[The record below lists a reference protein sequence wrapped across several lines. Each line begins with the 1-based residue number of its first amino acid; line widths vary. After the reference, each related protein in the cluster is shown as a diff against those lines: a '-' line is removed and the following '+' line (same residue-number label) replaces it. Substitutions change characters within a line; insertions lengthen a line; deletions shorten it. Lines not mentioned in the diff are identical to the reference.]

1 MKRLE
6 TERTNELGELFFC
19 AIYHINSYWE
29 PDVVNL
35 KAASKVKSATGCN
48 IKGFSIR
55 LYTDNLKHFL
65 GEHVSEWRKNQVPVR
80 MSDLEKIPSYVNY
93 FGAVSVDL
101 KNPNRLHFKK
111 ETSTG
116 IVHFIAEMKPRLHE
130 LVGVTLWIQRR

>member
-6 TERTNELGELFFC
+6 STRTNELGELFFC
-19 AIYHINSYWE
+19 AMYHIGSYWE
-29 PDVVNL
+29 PDRVKL

-65 GEHVSEWRKNQVPVR
+65 GEHVSEWRKNQVPVS
-80 MSDLEKIPSYVNY
+80 MADLEDIPSYVNH
-93 FGAVSVDL
+93 FEDVSVDL

-111 ETSTG
+111 ETPTG
-116 IVHFIAEMKPRLHE
+116 IVHLIAEIKPRLHE

>member
-1 MKRLE
+1 M
-6 TERTNELGELFFC
+6 
-19 AIYHINSYWE
+19 YHVDSYWE
-29 PDVVNL
+29 PDVVSL

-80 MSDLEKIPSYVNY
+80 MSDIERIPSYVNY
-93 FGAVSVDL
+93 FVDVSVDI